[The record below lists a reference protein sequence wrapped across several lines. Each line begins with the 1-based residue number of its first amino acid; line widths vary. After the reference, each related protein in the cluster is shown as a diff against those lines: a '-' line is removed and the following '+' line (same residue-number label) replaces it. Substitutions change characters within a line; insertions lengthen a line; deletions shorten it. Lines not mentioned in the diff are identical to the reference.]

1 MTLQQSIHQWLTSL
15 PEDQVRQLR
24 NVTPLAAGRIELD
37 GREVV
42 DFASND
48 YLGLAHHPELIAR
61 ATRWMQDLGVGARAS
76 RLISGNFDA
85 LTELEQKL
93 SRAKGTE
100 SALIFGSGFQVN
112 SAVLAALLQR
122 PLHQTSTIRVF
133 TDRLCHA
140 SFHFGLAASG
150 LKQSRYRHN
159 DLRHLDELLESGLG
173 QGESALVAT
182 ESVFSMEGDRLD
194 VEQARAL
201 AQKYNALLYID
212 EAHATG
218 VLGPRGMGLMATPCE
233 SETHKESESCEVVIG
248 TFGKALGSYGAY
260 VACSQEIRN
269 YLINRCAGLI
279 YSTGL
284 PPAVLGAIDAALDL
298 VPQMEEERA
307 HLLRLSQRLREGL
320 QTLGLNTLQ
329 SDSQIIPILL
339 PENSQVL
346 AVANDLLE
354 SGFLVG
360 AIRPPTV
367 PPGAARLRVS
377 LSAIHTFEQVEHF
390 LSAMQ
395 RNISSKVTG

>member
-1 MTLQQSIHQWLTSL
+1 M
-15 PEDQVRQLR
+15 
-24 NVTPLAAGRIELD
+24 
-37 GREVV
+37 
-42 DFASND
+42 
-48 YLGLAHHPELIAR
+48 
-61 ATRWMQDLGVGARAS
+61 
-76 RLISGNFDA
+76 
-85 LTELEQKL
+85 
-93 SRAKGTE
+93 
-100 SALIFGSGFQVN
+100 
-112 SAVLAALLQR
+112 
-122 PLHQTSTIRVF
+122 
-133 TDRLCHA
+133 
-140 SFHFGLAASG
+140 
-150 LKQSRYRHN
+150 
-159 DLRHLDELLESGLG
+159 
-173 QGESALVAT
+173 
-182 ESVFSMEGDRLD
+182 
-194 VEQARAL
+194 
-201 AQKYNALLYID
+201 
-212 EAHATG
+212 
-218 VLGPRGMGLMATPCE
+218 
-233 SETHKESESCEVVIG
+233 VIG